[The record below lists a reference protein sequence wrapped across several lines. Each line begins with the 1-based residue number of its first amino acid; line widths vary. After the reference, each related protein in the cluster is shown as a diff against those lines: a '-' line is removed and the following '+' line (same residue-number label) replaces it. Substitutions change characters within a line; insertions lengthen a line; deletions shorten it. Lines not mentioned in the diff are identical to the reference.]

1 MKMVELTKIL
11 NGLSRDHGKKMF
23 TLREMSI
30 LTGEGRPA
38 VGMALLRAK
47 REGLIARVVNIWVN
61 MIDRPLLEELA
72 LEIRG
77 LSYISFESALYRHG
91 ILSQSPR
98 GALTLATIQ
107 RPGRISTP
115 LGEIVFIHISKR
127 LFFGFDSS
135 RLALPEKAYLDF
147 LYMNIRKGRGE
158 VSEIVYKEELNGKI
172 LSAMS
177 KKFPAYV
184 RL

>member
-11 NGLSRDHGKKMF
+11 HSLSQDHGKKIF

-30 LTGEGRPA
+30 LTGEAGPA

-47 REGLIARVVNIWVN
+47 REGLVAGVKNIWVN
-61 MIDRPLLEELA
+61 MIDKPSLEELA
-72 LEIRG
+72 LAIRG

-91 ILSQSPR
+91 VLSQSPR

-107 RPGRISTP
+107 RPGKVSTP
-115 LGEIVFIHISKR
+115 LGEIVFIHIPKR

-147 LYMNIRKGRGE
+147 LYMSIRKGRGG
-158 VSEIVYKEELNGKI
+158 VSEVVYKEELNKKI
-172 LSAMS
+172 LSVMS